1 VAKVK
6 THIMYKLKIIS
17 STVRPGRKG
26 PVIAKWIAE
35 AAKQHGNFEVELLD
49 LGEINLPVMNE
60 AIHPIM
66 KQYEHEHSKH
76 WSAKIEEADAFI
88 FVTAEYDYSYPASL
102 KNAIEYLVHE
112 WAYKAAGMVSYSIGP
127 FAGVRAVMSLKAD
140 LLSLKVI
147 GLAEAVNI
155 PSYNQFIN
163 EEGDFVANELIE
175 KSTTVMLNQLVRWTK
190 GMKAIKED
198 K

>member
-1 VAKVK
+1 
-6 THIMYKLKIIS
+6 MYKLKIIS
-17 STVRPGRKG
+17 STVRPSRKG
-26 PVIAKWIAE
+26 PAIANWIAGVANAHGSFE
-35 AAKQHGNFEVELLD
+35 AEVLD
-49 LGEINLPVMNE
+49 LGEINLPLMNE
-60 AIHPIM
+60 PIHPIM
-66 KQYEHEHSKH
+66 KQYEHEHTKQ
-76 WSAKIEEADAFI
+76 WAAKIDEADAFI

-112 WAYKAAGMVSYSIGP
+112 WAYKAAGIVSYSIGP
-127 FAGVRAVMSLKAD
+127 YAGVRAVTSLKAD

-163 EEGDFVANELIE
+163 EENEFVPSELLTNSANVMFKQLI
-175 KSTTVMLNQLVRWTK
+175 RWTK